1 MAQLASGTMLAG
13 YRIERFLAQG
23 GMGVVYLASQMSLDR
38 PIALKLIAPERAG
51 DEDFRERFLRESRLA
66 ASIDHPNVVP
76 VHEAGEEDGLLYVAM
91 RYVDGPDLG
100 ALLRAAGKLPPQRAA
115 RIVAQV
121 AAALDAAHARGL
133 VHRDVKPANVL
144 VADPGGAEHC
154 YLTDFGLSK
163 QVAAT
168 TDVTR
173 TGTVMGTVHYIA
185 PEQLRGDA
193 VDGRAD
199 VYALGCVLY
208 RLLTG
213 RPPFARDTDVATM
226 WAHLNE
232 PPPEVEG
239 AAAPFEDVV
248 HRAMEKDPAQR
259 FQSAGDLGRAALLA
273 AAVRD
278 EASTAAVSSGARAGV
293 AAPIAPA
300 PRRRRRPVWAA
311 AAGFA
316 AVAAAGVAAIAL
328 NGDASEKPAAARAET
343 LRVTKRI
350 PLGGFPLTATTA
362 GGRLWI
368 TLVDEARLDVLD
380 TRTGKV
386 SQSPRYG
393 KQLSMVAAGGGR
405 LWVGDY
411 GAHDEDGRGT
421 VVEVDPASGRE
432 RRRIATIEPYQLE
445 ADADSVW
452 ISDADDSV
460 QRVDVRRGKAGRPI
474 RQDRPLDI
482 ALAGGRVWV
491 VANGDGQLV
500 PFDARTGR
508 SAGRPVEVGARPLIE
523 AAAQDALW
531 VVTEPGKLVRV
542 RPGSDRTTAVAVGGP
557 DPQRYI
563 SADAGSVWVID
574 DRGDVTVADAR
585 HPERQQRLRVGRE
598 LLYIVPDG
606 AGAWALQG
614 SSAAVSS
621 AVRVERG

>member
-1 MAQLASGTMLAG
+1 MAQLATGTMLAG

-23 GMGVVYLASQMSLDR
+23 GMGVVYLASQVSLGR
-38 PIALKLIAPERAG
+38 PIALKLIAPERAR
-51 DEDFRERFLRESRLA
+51 DDDFRERFLRESRLA

-100 ALLRAAGKLPPQRAA
+100 ALLRAAGELEPQRAA

-144 VADPGGAEHC
+144 VADPGAAEHC
-154 YLTDFGLSK
+154 YLTDFGLTK
-163 QVAAT
+163 QIAAT

-213 RPPFARDTDVATM
+213 RPPFARDTDVATL

-232 PPPEVEG
+232 RPPEVEG
-239 AAAPFEDVV
+239 AAARFQDVV

-273 AAVRD
+273 AGLRD
-278 EASTAAVSSGARAGV
+278 ESSTTAVASGARAG
-293 AAPIAPA
+293 AAEPIAP
-300 PRRRRRPVWAA
+300 PNRRRRRLAWAA
-311 AAGFA
+311 AAGLA
-316 AVAAAGVAAIAL
+316 AMGAAGAAIAL
-328 NGDASEKPAAARAET
+328 SGDGSEKPAAAKGKT
-343 LRVTKRI
+343 LRVANRI
-350 PLGGFPLTATTA
+350 PLGGFPLTAAAA

-368 TLVDEARLDVLD
+368 TLDDEARLDVLD
-380 TRTGKV
+380 TRTLKV

-411 GAHDEDGRGT
+411 GARDEDGRGT
-421 VVEVDPASGRE
+421 IVEIDPASGRE

-445 ADADSVW
+445 VDAKSVW
-452 ISDADDSV
+452 IGDADDSV
-460 QRVDVRRGKAGRPI
+460 QRVDVRRGKAGKPI
-474 RQDRPLDI
+474 RQERALDI
-482 ALAGGRVWV
+482 ALAGGRAWV

-500 PFDARTGR
+500 PLDARTGR
-508 SAGRPVEVGARPLIE
+508 SAGRPVDVGARPFV
-523 AAAQDALW
+523 AAGAQDALW

-542 RPGSDRTTAVAVGGP
+542 RPGSDRTTAIAVGRP

-563 SADAGSVWVID
+563 AAAADAVWIID

-585 HPERQQRLRVGRE
+585 HPERREQLRVGRE

-621 AVRVERG
+621 AVRIERG